1 MKNEGDGLPGDP
13 EVKTGLPPQELWG
26 GFSAQ
31 ETKIPQVTQCGQ
43 INE

>member
-1 MKNEGDGLPGDP
+1 MKVMDSPGDP
-13 EVKTGLPPQELWG
+13 EVKTELPLQELWG